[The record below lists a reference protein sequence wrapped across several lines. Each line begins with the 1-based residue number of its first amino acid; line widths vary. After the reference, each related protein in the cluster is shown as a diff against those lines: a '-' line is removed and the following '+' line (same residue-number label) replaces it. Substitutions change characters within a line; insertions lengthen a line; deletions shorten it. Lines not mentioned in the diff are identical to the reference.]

1 MRKRIS
7 LLAPPESSNSMNIV
21 VSGGTGFIGR
31 PLCAALRQDGHKIF
45 LLTRRIEA
53 QRSGD
58 STVTVVEWNGQ
69 EAGAWEHCLDGADA
83 IINLADAPIADVR
96 KRLLMESRVLS
107 TRLLVETLS
116 RRSSKPR
123 TPINTSGIG
132 YYGASDDRV
141 LDEGDARG

>member
-1 MRKRIS
+1 M
-7 LLAPPESSNSMNIV
+7 SSSI
-21 VSGGTGFIGR
+21 
-31 PLCAALRQDGHKIF
+31 L
-45 LLTRRIEA
+45 
-53 QRSGD
+53 
-58 STVTVVEWNGQ
+58 
-69 EAGAWEHCLDGADA
+69 
-83 IINLADAPIADVR
+83 NLADAPIADGRWTDVR

>member
-1 MRKRIS
+1 
-7 LLAPPESSNSMNIV
+7 MNIV

-31 PLCAALRQDGHKIF
+31 PVCAALRQDGHKIF

-83 IINLADAPIADVR
+83 IINLSDATIADGRWTDVR

-116 RRSSKPR
+116 RCSSKPR
-123 TPINTSGIG
+123 TPINASGIG

-141 LDEGDARG
+141 LDEGDACG